1 MRTRWTREKTQRL
14 IELFPCMTNK
24 EIGARLRVARESVSS
39 KAQQL
44 GLSKSPEHLA
54 KVRAKALSKRKGR
67 KQCVSRLSPTTP

>member
-14 IELFPCMTNK
+14 IELFPCM

>member
-14 IELFPCMTNK
+14 IDLFPCMTNK
-24 EIGARLRVARESVSS
+24 EIGARLRVAQESVSS

-54 KVRAKALSKRKGR
+54 KVRIKALSKRKGR
-67 KQCVSRLSPTTP
+67 KQCVSSPSSTTL

>member
-1 MRTRWTREKTQRL
+1 MRTHWTKEKTQRL

-24 EIGARLRVARESVSS
+24 QIGARLRVAQESVSS

-54 KVRAKALSKRKGR
+54 KVRTKALSKRKGR
-67 KQCVSRLSPTTP
+67 KQCDSRLLPTTP